1 MRKNIL
7 LGLGLGGCAAAIV
20 VGCGGGSGLDAISP
34 HFLTSVQVPGI
45 SSAVAYSF
53 DLGAVDVAA
62 KRYYVTD
69 RTNKAV
75 DVIDTSN
82 YTVVGQFQNG
92 YKGCV
97 TGSNAA
103 APACLSVAGSGVNND
118 KSGPDGLDVVGANLY
133 VGDVN
138 VLKIVDKASG
148 ALLKSLAIGGASGL
162 RADEGC
168 FDAEHG
174 LYVISSPG
182 ESPPFMTVVDTVN
195 QNILATVYFDSAGLE
210 ACTYDPTTKMF
221 LVNNDG
227 SNANARGEISGYPAA
242 FFSALKTAAGVAG
255 PNLPYLFSAWGTP
268 GANASG
274 APAPVGQVLA
284 GTVAYGLGNCDP
296 TGLALGPGKDI
307 GAMCRQGN
315 VGEALTFLIL
325 DRTNG
330 SLLKT
335 VAAGG
340 GDQITYDAGSNK
352 WYLADS
358 RWTATGN
365 SCGGGSAAC
374 PLTPMLGIV
383 DGTSRSLVA
392 MLPNG
397 NNAHS
402 VAVVPGTSTTYT
414 TVYTP
419 FTNPTVSGGGAGFP
433 GGGVNIFLAQ

>member
-1 MRKNIL
+1 MRKKMLISVSASV
-7 LGLGLGGCAAAIV
+7 AAV
-20 VGCGGGSGLDAISP
+20 VIGCGGGSGLDSISP
-34 HFLTSVQVPGI
+34 HFLTTISVPGI

-53 DLGAVDVAA
+53 DLGAVDIAA
-62 KRYYVTD
+62 NRYYVTD
-69 RTNKAV
+69 RTNKSV
-75 DVIDTSN
+75 DVVDTNS
-82 YTVVGQFQNG
+82 YTVLSQYQNG

-97 TGSNAA
+97 TGSGVA
-103 APACLSVAGSGVNND
+103 APACLAVGGSGVNND

-138 VLKIVDKASG
+138 SLKIVDQSSG
-148 ALLKSLAIGGASGL
+148 KPVKTLSIGGASGL

-168 FDAEHG
+168 VDAEHG
-174 LYVISSPG
+174 LYAISSPG

-221 LVNNDG
+221 FVNNDG
-227 SNANARGEISGYPAA
+227 SSSNGRGEISGYPAA
-242 FFSALKTAAGVAG
+242 FFSALKTGAGAAG
-255 PNLPYLFSAWGTP
+255 PNVQFLFSAWGTP

-274 APAPVGQVLA
+274 VPAPTGTVLA
-284 GTVAYGLGNCDP
+284 GTVSYALGNCDP

-315 VGEALTFLIL
+315 VGETLTFLIL

-358 RWTATGN
+358 RWTATGT

-374 PLTPMLGIV
+374 PLTPVLGIV
-383 DGTSRSLVA
+383 DGTSRSLIA

-402 VAVVPGTSTTYT
+402 VAIVPGTSKTYT
-414 TVYTP
+414 TVFTP
-419 FTNPTVSGGGAGFP
+419 FTAPTAAGGGAAFP
-433 GGGVNIFLAQ
+433 AGGINIYLSQ